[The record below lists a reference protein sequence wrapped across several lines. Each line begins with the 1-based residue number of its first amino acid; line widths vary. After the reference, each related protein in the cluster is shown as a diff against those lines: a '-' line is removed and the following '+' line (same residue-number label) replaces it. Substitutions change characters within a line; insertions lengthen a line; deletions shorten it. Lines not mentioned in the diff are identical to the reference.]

1 MLTNLIKPYIS
12 KYQCNH
18 FLFLFPL
25 EYDQVKTIAEQRI
38 YLDEAH
44 ELHELLADKWVQ
56 ALLEVGY
63 LPHHHGYHNDHRYH
77 FMIATILEND
87 FQDVMIIRKWELRF
101 LVQQNTALFSTFLRP
116 SSVRPSQA

>member
-1 MLTNLIKPYIS
+1 MKMPSHVMVIIMIKPFIS
-12 KYQCNH
+12 KCQCNH

-77 FMIATILEND
+77 FHFMIATILGNE
-87 FQDVMIIRKWELRF
+87 FQDVMIIREILMAFAIKRR
-101 LVQQNTALFSTFLRP
+101 AP
-116 SSVRPSQA
+116 PP

>member
-1 MLTNLIKPYIS
+1 MKMPSHLMVIIMIKPLIS

-63 LPHHHGYHNDHRYH
+63 LPHHHGYYNDHRYH

-87 FQDVMIIRKWELRF
+87 FQDVMIIRKWEF
-101 LVQQNTALFSTFLRP
+101 LMAFAIKRRTP
-116 SSVRPSQA
+116 PP

>member
-1 MLTNLIKPYIS
+1 MKMPSHVMVIIMIKPLIS

-63 LPHHHGYHNDHRYH
+63 LSHHHAYYNDHRYH
-77 FMIATILEND
+77 FMIATILGNE
-87 FQDVMIIRKWELRF
+87 FQDVMIIKEIF
-101 LVQQNTALFSTFLRP
+101 NGICH
-116 SSVRPSQA
+116 